1 MSGGGSKNEINSNI
15 NSICSCFDKLGDNI
29 EKINRKIDE
38 ISTAFFKYSYN
49 MSLQENQTNSYL
61 KFQIELLKNE
71 RSYYKK
77 VKNNLKEKLV
87 KDIYTIAESIIMLLG
102 SIENIH
108 IDRVEE
114 KTAILKRVNSLKNY
128 NSKIETSEILE
139 LVNSTLHNLELIDVF
154 VKVFDTFIKETIKQ
168 NKRDN
173 LHCNNFKVTLENK
186 QQHII
191 LEYQKFNNK
200 LEELVEYFLNCT
212 TQVSEQLEHQK
223 LLDFLVIKND

>member
-1 MSGGGSKNEINSNI
+1 MSGGGKNEINNNI
-15 NSICSCFDKLGDNI
+15 NSICSCFDKLDDNI

-38 ISTAFFKYSYN
+38 ISTAFFKFSYN

-71 RSYYKK
+71 RTYYKK
-77 VKNNLKEKLV
+77 VKNSLKEKLV

-139 LVNSTLHNLELIDVF
+139 LVNSTLHNLDLIDGF
-154 VKVFDTFIKETIKQ
+154 VKVFDIFIKETIKQ
-168 NKRDN
+168 NRRDN

-212 TQVSEQLEHQK
+212 TQVSDQLKHQK